1 MNAVPNLVERAGQG
15 EQDAWAE
22 LVRRYDPMLRS
33 IARNLGL
40 TYEERA
46 DAAQTTWLHLARGLS
61 RIREAN
67 RLGGWLATTM
77 RHESLRLLALRR
89 HENLVDDWSGLAVH
103 ASADAAGGPDAE
115 IVRIER
121 DRLLWQAVD
130 ALPAHQRTLI
140 RLLSRASK
148 PSYQE
153 VARVMAM
160 PVGSIGPTRARALLR
175 LRELLTEQGVSAGT
189 VI

>member
-1 MNAVPNLVERAGQG
+1 MNALPILVERAGQG
-15 EQDAWAE
+15 DEDTWTE
-22 LVRRYDPMLRS
+22 LVRRYDPMLQS
-33 IARNLGL
+33 IARSLRL
-40 TYEERA
+40 THEEGA
-46 DAAQTTWLHLARGLS
+46 DAAQTTWLQLARCLS
-61 RIREAN
+61 RIRDPN

-77 RHESLRLLALRR
+77 RHESLRLLGHRR
-89 HENLVDDWSGLAVH
+89 HENLVDDWSGVTAR
-103 ASADAAGGPDAE
+103 SGGGLDTE

-153 VARVMAM
+153 IARAMTM

-175 LRELLTEQGVSAGT
+175 LRELLTQQGVNADT
-189 VI
+189 DDLTL

>member
-1 MNAVPNLVERAGQG
+1 MNALPILVERAGQG
-15 EQDAWAE
+15 DEDTWTE
-22 LVRRYDPMLRS
+22 LVRRYDPMLQS
-33 IARNLGL
+33 IARSLRL
-40 TYEERA
+40 THEEGA
-46 DAAQTTWLHLARGLS
+46 DAAQTTWLQLARCLS
-61 RIREAN
+61 RIRDPN

-77 RHESLRLLALRR
+77 RHESLRLLGHRR
-89 HENLVDDWSGLAVH
+89 HENLVDDWSSVTARSGGGL
-103 ASADAAGGPDAE
+103 DTE

-121 DRLLWQAVD
+121 DRLLWQAVN

-153 VARVMAM
+153 IARAMAM

-175 LRELLTEQGVSAGT
+175 LRELLTEQGVNADT
-189 VI
+189 YDLMI